1 MTYHIRNNQ
10 ERGNNMSLAT
20 FWIEDLITVL
30 PQLPGFTADPALD
43 WHELA
48 YVNHLSH
55 GEVIDRRKNGHRPYV
70 ARIDGQ
76 PVAYGWLATRKV
88 SIGELDINV
97 ELSPEDRYLWDFATL
112 PNWQGRGLYPRL
124 LQSILEQ
131 EIQNAKRFWII
142 HAPENLPSGAGMSKA
157 GFEFVGQ
164 LSFTP
169 DGNVG
174 LAPYSDSTERARIG
188 ADLLQVPLIESVLAP
203 CWNCG
208 GMVAKH
214 PDMVDA
220 DSCWPPKRS
229 GESECCCVKEVKKS
243 NNVISIV

>member
-1 MTYHIRNNQ
+1 
-10 ERGNNMSLAT
+10 MSLAT
-20 FWIEDLITVL
+20 FWIEDITTSL
-30 PQLPGFTADPALD
+30 PPLRGFTASTALD
-43 WHELA
+43 LHELA
-48 YVNHLSH
+48 EINHLSH
-55 GEVIDRRKNGHRPYV
+55 AEVINRRNDGHRPYV

-76 PVAYGWLATRKV
+76 PVGYGWLATSKV

-97 ELSPEDRYLWDFATL
+97 ELPLDDRYLWDFATL
-112 PNWQGRGLYPRL
+112 PDWQGRGLYPRL

-164 LSFTP
+164 LSFTL
-169 DGNVG
+169 DGKVG
-174 LAPYSDSTERARIG
+174 LAPYTDSTKRARIG

-214 PDMVDA
+214 PDIADA
-220 DSCWPPKRS
+220 DPCWPPKRS
-229 GESECCCVKEVKKS
+229 NENESVCCCVKEVKKS

>member
-1 MTYHIRNNQ
+1 
-10 ERGNNMSLAT
+10 MSFAT
-20 FWIEDLITVL
+20 FWVEDMFTSI
-30 PQLPGFTADPALD
+30 PSLPGFTAGPALD

-48 YVNHLSH
+48 EINRLSH
-55 GEVIDRRKNGHRPYV
+55 AEVIGRRKDGHHPFV

-76 PVAYGWLATRKV
+76 PVAYGWLATSKI
-88 SIGELDINV
+88 SIGELNIHV
-97 ELSPEDRYLWDFATL
+97 ELPPDDRYLWDFTTL
-112 PNWQGRGLYPRL
+112 PDWQGRGLYPRL

-164 LSFTP
+164 LSFTL

-174 LAPYSDSTERARIG
+174 LAPYPDFTERAAIG
-188 ADLLQVPLIESVLAP
+188 AGLLQVPLIESILAP

-208 GMVAKH
+208 EMVARH
-214 PDMVDA
+214 PDKA
-220 DSCWPPKRS
+220 DVAWCWPPRAAS
-229 GESECCCVKEVKKS
+229 ESKCCCAKEVKESK
-243 NNVISIV
+243 NGISRV

>member
-1 MTYHIRNNQ
+1 
-10 ERGNNMSLAT
+10 MSFAT
-20 FWIEDLITVL
+20 FWVQDTFTLIAL
-30 PQLPGFTADPALD
+30 LPGFTAGPAVD
-43 WHELA
+43 WDELA
-48 YVNHLSH
+48 EINHITLA
-55 GEVIDRRKNGHRPYV
+55 EVMNRRMNGNRPYV

-76 PVAYGWLATRKV
+76 PVTYGWLATSKISV
-88 SIGELDINV
+88 GELDINV
-97 ELSPEDRYLWDFATL
+97 ELPSDDRYLWDFATL
-112 PNWQGRGLYPRL
+112 PDWQGHGLYPRL

-164 LSFTP
+164 LSFTL
-169 DGNVG
+169 DGKVG
-174 LAPYSDSTERARIG
+174 LAPYADSTERARIG

-214 PDMVDA
+214 PDIADA
-220 DSCWPPKRS
+220 DLVLAAQKI
-229 GESECCCVKEVKKS
+229 E
-243 NNVISIV
+243 

>member
-1 MTYHIRNNQ
+1 
-10 ERGNNMSLAT
+10 MSLAT
-20 FWIEDLITVL
+20 FWIEDITTSL
-30 PQLPGFTADPALD
+30 PSLPGFTAGPTLD
-43 WHELA
+43 WYELA
-48 YVNHLSH
+48 EINHLSDA
-55 GEVIDRRKNGHRPYV
+55 EVINRRNNGHRSYV
-70 ARIDGQ
+70 ARMDGQ
-76 PVAYGWLATRKV
+76 PVAYGWLATTKV

-97 ELSPEDRYLWDFATL
+97 ELPSDDRYLWDFATL
-112 PNWQGRGLYPRL
+112 PDWQGRGLYPRL

-164 LSFTP
+164 LSFTL
-169 DGNVG
+169 DGKVG
-174 LAPYSDSTERARIG
+174 LAPYLDATERARIG

-208 GMVAKH
+208 GMIAKY
-214 PDMVDA
+214 PDTADV
-220 DSCWPPKRS
+220 DSCWPPSKT
-229 GESECCCVKEVKKS
+229 SEKKCCCMTEVKKS

>member
-1 MTYHIRNNQ
+1 
-10 ERGNNMSLAT
+10 MSLAT
-20 FWIEDLITVL
+20 FWIEDTFALI
-30 PQLPGFTADPALD
+30 PSLPGFTADPALD
-43 WHELA
+43 WYELA
-48 YVNHLSH
+48 EINQLSH
-55 GEVIDRRKNGHRPYV
+55 AEVIDRQMNGHRPYV

-76 PVAYGWLATRKV
+76 PVGYGWLATSKV

-97 ELSPEDRYLWDFATL
+97 ELSSDDRYLWDFATL
-112 PNWQGRGLYPRL
+112 PDWQGRGLYPRL

-164 LSFTP
+164 LSFTL
-169 DGNVG
+169 DGKVS

-188 ADLLQVPLIESVLAP
+188 ADLLQVPIIESILAP

-208 GMVAKH
+208 GMIAKH
-214 PDMVDA
+214 PDKADV

-229 GESECCCVKEVKKS
+229 NESACCCVKEIKKS
-243 NNVISIV
+243 NNVIRIV